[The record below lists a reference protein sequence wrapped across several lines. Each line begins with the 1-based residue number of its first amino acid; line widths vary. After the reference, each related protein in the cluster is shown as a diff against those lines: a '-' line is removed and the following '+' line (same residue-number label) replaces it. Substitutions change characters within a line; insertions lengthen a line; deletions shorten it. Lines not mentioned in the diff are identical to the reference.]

1 MALAVAGVALGPP
14 GAAQAQEMETPP
26 EHSGAVTIVAQH
38 PTALQGIDD
47 LVFTVTRT
55 AAADNPLTVP
65 VTLASD
71 DAQSGGATLSVTI
84 PAGEKSGALTHGTAS
99 WQAEVAV
106 IDVTATVGSGN
117 LYDVGDPSTARCGC
131 TWATAW

>member
-1 MALAVAGVALGPP
+1 MHTQPTPKPARSGSHSWPRCLKNPQPARTLSAVLAAAMALAVAGVALGLP

-55 AAADNPLTVP
+55 VAADNPLTVP
-65 VTLASD
+65 VTLASGRCAVGRCHPQRHHPRRREVWRAD
-71 DAQSGGATLSVTI
+71 
-84 PAGEKSGALTHGTAS
+84 S
-99 WQAEVAV
+99 WY
-106 IDVTATVGSGN
+106 G
-117 LYDVGDPSTARCGC
+117 
-131 TWATAW
+131 